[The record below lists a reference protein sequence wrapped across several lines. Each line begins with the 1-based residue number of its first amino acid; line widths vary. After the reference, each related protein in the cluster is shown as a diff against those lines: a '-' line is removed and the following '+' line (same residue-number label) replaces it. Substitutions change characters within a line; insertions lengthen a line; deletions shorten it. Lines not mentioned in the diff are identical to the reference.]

1 MFYGVFGTERV
12 MGRCVC
18 GGRGGGGGN
27 VFSGKDDISLLR
39 RQLSEAKLWLY
50 LATIGKND
58 ANEGSMMAMVVMIE
72 VADRRKKLAA
82 FGLSSLDRKCC
93 LPEMPSELPA
103 EEARMIYL

>member
-18 GGRGGGGGN
+18 GGRGGGD

-58 ANEGSMMAMVVMIE
+58 ANEGNEGSMMAMVVMIE
-72 VADRRKKLAA
+72 VADRSKKNSQPSASRRSTGNVA
-82 FGLSSLDRKCC
+82 CRKCR
-93 LPEMPSELPA
+93 PS
-103 EEARMIYL
+103 